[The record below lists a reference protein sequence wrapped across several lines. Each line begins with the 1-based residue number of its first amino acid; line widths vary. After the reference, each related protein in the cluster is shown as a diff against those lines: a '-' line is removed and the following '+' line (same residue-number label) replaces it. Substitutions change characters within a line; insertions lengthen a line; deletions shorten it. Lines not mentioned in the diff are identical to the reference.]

1 MAERILI
8 TPEELREA
16 AEFLVSAKEEII
28 TKVNEVSNKIDE
40 IAGNWEG
47 AAQSTFVDNYAEIK
61 PTLDSDFPEII
72 QGLSEQLKATADT
85 LEETDEALASSM
97 AM

>member
-1 MAERILI
+1 MAERILV

-28 TKVNEVSNKIDE
+28 ERVNQVSNKIEE
-40 IAGNWEG
+40 IAANWEG

-61 PTLDSDFPEII
+61 PTLDTDFPEII

-85 LEETDEALASSM
+85 IEETDDALASSF

>member
-1 MAERILI
+1 MAERILV

-16 AEFLVSAKEEII
+16 ADFLKSAKEEIVD
-28 TKVNEVSNKIDE
+28 KVNQVSNKIDE
-40 IAGNWEG
+40 IAANWEG

-61 PTLDSDFPEII
+61 PTLDTDFPQII
-72 QGLSEQLKATADT
+72 EGLSEQLKAVAQNIED
-85 LEETDEALASSM
+85 TDEALASSM

>member
-16 AEFLVSAKEEII
+16 ADFLVAAKEEIVA
-28 TKVNEVSNKIDE
+28 KVNEVSNKIDE
-40 IAGNWEG
+40 IAANWEG
-47 AAQSTFVDNYAEIK
+47 AAQSTFVDNYGEIK
-61 PTLDSDFPEII
+61 PTLDTDFPDII
-72 QGLSEQLKATADT
+72 QGLSEQLKTTADT